1 MGEVKFST
9 IQLHP
14 FILQENVVKYII
26 LQRHHN
32 SKYYPNMWQVVTG
45 KINPNEKAYQAAV
58 RELKE
63 ETGLEVDKLYHIP
76 FIGSFYDWRN
86 DNIEQIPC
94 FAAEVSNTNIKLSHE
109 HLDYRVLDYEELNS
123 YLSLPSHLIAAEY
136 LKKHIIDNPNSSN
149 FLIHKK

>member
-63 ETGLEVDKLYHIP
+63 ETGIKINVPELRNRIVESKVFDDPMRSSRGRTVSHTFVIDLGVGALPKVKGADDAKAAMWLPLNEFYMLEDKFFEDHYHI
-76 FIGSFYDWRN
+76 IM
-86 DNIEQIPC
+86 
-94 FAAEVSNTNIKLSHE
+94 
-109 HLDYRVLDYEELNS
+109 
-123 YLSLPSHLIAAEY
+123 SLIS
-136 LKKHIIDNPNSSN
+136 KH
-149 FLIHKK
+149 